1 MHETQPSYILES
13 QQDHELDKRH
23 TPRGRSCLPVEDTS
37 RICATCCVVHFG
49 TDPIESSVTDLE
61 KKINGKINEVLSKRR
76 QILDRLPDHKQ
87 AMRFR
92 FRKALDDRNEQHNF
106 PGQ

>member
-1 MHETQPSYILES
+1 M
-13 QQDHELDKRH
+13 
-23 TPRGRSCLPVEDTS
+23 
-37 RICATCCVVHFG
+37 
-49 TDPIESSVTDLE
+49 E
-61 KKINGKINEVLSKRR
+61 KNEVLSTRR

-87 AMRFR
+87 AMRSR